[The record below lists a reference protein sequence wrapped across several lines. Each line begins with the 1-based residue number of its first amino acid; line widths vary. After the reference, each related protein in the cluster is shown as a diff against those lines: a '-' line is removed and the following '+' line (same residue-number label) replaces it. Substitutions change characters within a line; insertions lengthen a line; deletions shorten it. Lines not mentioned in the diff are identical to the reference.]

1 MVLEYLMN
9 FCVFLRISEEIRPI
23 TSSVP
28 TISRLGEYYRKK
40 IHLEY
45 ELWVVRHQWPHSVP
59 FIRLLKQTQFL
70 RILVCLPVF
79 YQLRERT
86 VQSIAQPV
94 VDYSGLEPSFLRL
107 AESLSL
113 PNVKECPKFGD
124 RLWNG
129 CVWRC
134 RYLCRCDSLH

>member
-45 ELWVVRHQWPHSVP
+45 ELWVVRHQCTHSVP

-70 RILVCLPVF
+70 RTLVCLPVF

-113 PNVKECPKFGD
+113 PNVKECPKFRD